1 MTTYTNSPV
10 AIPASPSRSSWWE
23 SFRQQ
28 GYAFRWVAIATIVT
42 GIYLHVTRLLIGD
55 ALLQQYILTPL
66 FDQYFALPIA
76 YSGISGLLAWR
87 RMQFRGRGHKALVGF
102 IVFYML
108 TSIPIHAATW
118 FTHSTAN
125 FSVFPLWFSVLLQPF
140 YVLVLLGLWRV
151 QFKSGTE

>member
-1 MTTYTNSPV
+1 MSIYTNNSTAPPTSPTHTT
-10 AIPASPSRSSWWE
+10 WWARFQE
-23 SFRQQ
+23 Q

-76 YSGISGLLAWR
+76 YAGISGLLSWR
-87 RMQFRGRGHKALVGF
+87 WMQFRGRGHKAFVGF

-108 TSIPIHAATW
+108 ASIPIHASTW

-125 FSVFPLWFSVLLQPF
+125 FSVFPLWFSMLLQPY
-140 YVLVLLGLWRV
+140 YVAVLMALWRV
-151 QFKSGTE
+151 EFKSQAE